1 MEMDLERIQNIFGK
15 SSISEIRN
23 NKEDFLQNIEY
34 MISLGY
40 KDVYELVQLYPYT
53 FLKENQEF
61 REKVEELLD
70 SLGVESFEKISEDTS
85 IWGRLDE

>member
-1 MEMDLERIQNIFGK
+1 MERIQTVFGK
-15 SSISEIRN
+15 SVIKEIHE
-23 NKEDFLQNIEY
+23 NKEDFLQNIQY

-53 FLKENQEF
+53 FIQEKETFQ
-61 REKVEELLD
+61 EKVSILLD
-70 SLGVESFEKISEDTS
+70 TLGTESFEKIAEDTS